1 MPQPDYVPLFEDTKV
16 RTAERLPVA
25 DAWRADRPAEIPPE
39 GPPKGRRFG
48 TTGPDQGY
56 GLKLAKLIEPQVQLA
71 AGEHKE
77 DVMAGCIAVGL
88 KRAALFGRAPV
99 IYDME
104 LGFGVWGFLDAA
116 PGELIAFRTPL
127 FQGAAH
133 DYWTQRDVVDRVK
146 ETTLR
151 MAHTEVRKQVN
162 VWRELLA
169 TD

>member
-1 MPQPDYVPLFEDTKV
+1 VPQPDYVPLFEDTKV
-16 RTAERLPVA
+16 RSTERLPVA

-39 GPPKGRRFG
+39 GPPKGRHLG

-56 GLKLAKLIEPQVQLA
+56 GIKLAHLLDDRVQLA
-71 AGEHKE
+71 PGEHKE
-77 DVMAGCIAVGL
+77 DVFAGCTAVGL
-88 KRAALFGRAPV
+88 KRAALFGRGPV

-116 PGELIAFRTPL
+116 PAELIAYRTPL

-133 DYWTQRDVVDRVK
+133 HYWTQRDIVDKVK
-146 ETTLR
+146 ESTLR
-151 MAHTEVRKQVN
+151 MPHTQVRQQVN
-162 VWRELLA
+162 VWREHLT